1 MTMRPNAESRLR
13 NLVGPSMR
21 FVLVNERSPRA
32 DAHCAVCCTRIDRG
46 YVRAAQTRLLYCDAQ
61 CFAEHEWMSRPARTR
76 DARRVS

>member
-1 MTMRPNAESRLR
+1 MTTRPNADVSPRDVPGR
-13 NLVGPSMR
+13 GMR

-46 YVRAAQTRLLYCDAQ
+46 YVRDAQTRLLYCDAK
-61 CFAEHEWMSRPARTR
+61 CFAEHEWMSRPAQPR